1 MEARRKQLKANLSAN
16 ARLRHVVIFPL
27 FLDHFDDQIVLFIK
41 SFIDRYHFKLTHT
54 QTPLFALDVAQEVF
68 DEIAERLIAKDVL
81 PNHGRP
87 VRIFSEA
94 YFFREPMVQ
103 KDKKE
108 FVLRLIRW
116 DDYKNL
122 PLQAKADDFF
132 VVGHGDIANFDV
144 KDVNLEILDAEN
156 FDEIKY
162 MMGISNAY

>member
-1 MEARRKQLKANLSAN
+1 
-16 ARLRHVVIFPL
+16 
-27 FLDHFDDQIVLFIK
+27 
-41 SFIDRYHFKLTHT
+41 
-54 QTPLFALDVAQEVF
+54 
-68 DEIAERLIAKDVL
+68 
-81 PNHGRP
+81 
-87 VRIFSEA
+87 
-94 YFFREPMVQ
+94 MVQ